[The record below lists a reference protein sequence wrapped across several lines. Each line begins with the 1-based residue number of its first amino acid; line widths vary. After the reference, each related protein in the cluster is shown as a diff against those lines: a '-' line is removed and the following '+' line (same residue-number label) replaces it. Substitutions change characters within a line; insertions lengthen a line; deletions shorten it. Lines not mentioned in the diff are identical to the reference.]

1 MTDTVAPRP
10 ASRTSRAARRTTPAA
25 RRNRRR
31 TAADA
36 GLLVAAAAF
45 VLPLAW
51 VVLSALDPHASLR
64 VKVPDGVTLD
74 NFDAILTPEITFT
87 PLLNSLILCGGATLL
102 TVVCAVLAAYP
113 LSRFRSRLNRPFLL
127 TILFATS
134 LPITAIMVPVYA
146 LFVRVNMI
154 DTMQGTI
161 FFFAASQLPFA
172 IWLMK
177 NFMDGVPKELEEA
190 AWTDGASS
198 FQSLLRIV
206 LPLMGPG
213 VAVVTVFSFVM
224 MWGNFFVPFML
235 LLSPD
240 QMPASVSIND
250 FFGNRGMVAYGQ
262 LAAFSIVYSTP
273 VVLLYVLISRRLGGG
288 FALGGAVKGRSR
300 GVGRGRTRVRA
311 PPYVPTIRIAGR
323 TARSQHRRGP
333 LRCGACADPHPARAS
348 RALRSTPSPP
358 AGCVPPSTWD
368 PSTSPTAYGSRTGC
382 RTSPP
387 TSSSP
392 GSGGPPCPRGRS

>member
-1 MTDTVAPRP
+1 MSANTVKSPSRTLT
-10 ASRTSRAARRTTPAA
+10 SRRTSRRL
-25 RRNRRR
+25 
-31 TAADA
+31 AADA
-36 GLLVAAAAF
+36 GLLVVAAAF

-51 VVLSALDPHASLR
+51 VILSSLDTKADLK
-64 VKVPDGVTLD
+64 VKVPDGLTLD
-74 NFDAILTPEITFT
+74 NYDAVLTPEITFT
-87 PLLNSLILCGGATLL
+87 PLMNSLLLCGGGTIL
-102 TVVCAVLAAYP
+102 TVVCAALAAYP
-113 LSRFRSRLNRPFLL
+113 LSRFKSRLNRPFML

-146 LFVRVNMI
+146 LFVQVDLI

-198 FQSLLRIV
+198 FQSLIRIV

-235 LLSPD
+235 LLTPE

-250 FFGNRGMVAYGQ
+250 FFGNKGTVVYGR
-262 LAAFSIVYSTP
+262 LAAFSIIYSTP
-273 VVLLYVLISRRLGGG
+273 VILLYVLISRKLGGG
-288 FALGGAVKGRSR
+288 FALGGAVKG
-300 GVGRGRTRVRA
+300 
-311 PPYVPTIRIAGR
+311 
-323 TARSQHRRGP
+323 
-333 LRCGACADPHPARAS
+333 
-348 RALRSTPSPP
+348 
-358 AGCVPPSTWD
+358 
-368 PSTSPTAYGSRTGC
+368 
-382 RTSPP
+382 
-387 TSSSP
+387 
-392 GSGGPPCPRGRS
+392 

>member
-1 MTDTVAPRP
+1 MTDTLTP
-10 ASRTSRAARRTTPAA
+10 RRTTPAA

-36 GLLVAAAAF
+36 GLLLVAAAF

-64 VKVPDGVTLD
+64 VKVPDGVTLE

-113 LSRFRSRLNRPFLL
+113 LSRFRSRLNRPLLL

-288 FALGGAVKGRSR
+288 FALGGAVKG
-300 GVGRGRTRVRA
+300 
-311 PPYVPTIRIAGR
+311 
-323 TARSQHRRGP
+323 
-333 LRCGACADPHPARAS
+333 
-348 RALRSTPSPP
+348 
-358 AGCVPPSTWD
+358 
-368 PSTSPTAYGSRTGC
+368 
-382 RTSPP
+382 
-387 TSSSP
+387 
-392 GSGGPPCPRGRS
+392 

>member
-1 MTDTVAPRP
+1 MTRP
-10 ASRTSRAARRTTPAA
+10 PA
-25 RRNRRR
+25 RRR
-31 TAADA
+31 TRRRLAADA
-36 GLLVAAAAF
+36 GLLVVAAAF

-51 VVLSALDPHASLR
+51 VVLSALDPDAGLR
-64 VKVPDGVTLD
+64 VKVPDGLTLD

-102 TVVCAVLAAYP
+102 TVVCAALAAYP

-213 VAVVTVFSFVM
+213 VSVVTVFSFVM

-288 FALGGAVKGRSR
+288 FALGGAVKG
-300 GVGRGRTRVRA
+300 
-311 PPYVPTIRIAGR
+311 
-323 TARSQHRRGP
+323 
-333 LRCGACADPHPARAS
+333 
-348 RALRSTPSPP
+348 
-358 AGCVPPSTWD
+358 
-368 PSTSPTAYGSRTGC
+368 
-382 RTSPP
+382 
-387 TSSSP
+387 
-392 GSGGPPCPRGRS
+392 

>member
-1 MTDTVAPRP
+1 MSATKSAGSTRAPR
-10 ASRTSRAARRTTPAA
+10 TP
-25 RRNRRR
+25 RSRRR
-31 TAADA
+31 KHRLAADA
-36 GLLVAAAAF
+36 GLLVVACAF

-51 VVLSALDPHASLR
+51 VVLSSFDPKADLR
-64 VKVPDGVTLD
+64 VRLPDSLTLD
-74 NFDAILTPEITFT
+74 NYDKVLTPEITFT
-87 PLLNSLILCGGATLL
+87 PLLNSFLLCGGGTLL
-102 TVVCAVLAAYP
+102 TVVCAALAAYP
-113 LSRFRSRLNRPFLL
+113 LSRYRSRLNRPFML

-146 LFVRVNMI
+146 LFVQVDLI

-235 LLSPD
+235 LLTPE

-250 FFGNRGMVAYGQ
+250 FFGNKGTVVYGQ
-262 LAAFSIVYSTP
+262 LAAFSILYSTP
-273 VVLLYVLISRRLGGG
+273 VILLYVLISRRLGGG
-288 FALGGAVKGRSR
+288 FALGGAVKG
-300 GVGRGRTRVRA
+300 
-311 PPYVPTIRIAGR
+311 
-323 TARSQHRRGP
+323 
-333 LRCGACADPHPARAS
+333 
-348 RALRSTPSPP
+348 
-358 AGCVPPSTWD
+358 
-368 PSTSPTAYGSRTGC
+368 
-382 RTSPP
+382 
-387 TSSSP
+387 
-392 GSGGPPCPRGRS
+392 

>member
-1 MTDTVAPRP
+1 M
-10 ASRTSRAARRTTPAA
+10 ASRRTT
-25 RRNRRR
+25 RRL
-31 TAADA
+31 AADA

-51 VVLSALDPHASLR
+51 VVLSALDPDANLR
-64 VKVPDGVTLD
+64 VKTPASLTLD

-102 TVVCAVLAAYP
+102 TVVCAALAAYP
-113 LSRFRSRLNRPFLL
+113 LSRFRSRFNRPFLL

-146 LFVRVNMI
+146 LFVQVDLI

-190 AWTDGASS
+190 AWTDGASA

-213 VAVVTVFSFVM
+213 VSVVTVFSFVM

-235 LLSPD
+235 LLTPD

-273 VVLLYVLISRRLGGG
+273 VILLYVLIARRLGGG
-288 FALGGAVKGRSR
+288 FALGGAVKG
-300 GVGRGRTRVRA
+300 
-311 PPYVPTIRIAGR
+311 
-323 TARSQHRRGP
+323 
-333 LRCGACADPHPARAS
+333 
-348 RALRSTPSPP
+348 
-358 AGCVPPSTWD
+358 
-368 PSTSPTAYGSRTGC
+368 
-382 RTSPP
+382 
-387 TSSSP
+387 
-392 GSGGPPCPRGRS
+392 

>member
-1 MTDTVAPRP
+1 M
-10 ASRTSRAARRTTPAA
+10 ASRRTT
-25 RRNRRR
+25 RRL
-31 TAADA
+31 AADA
-36 GLLVAAAAF
+36 SLLVVAAAF

-51 VVLSALDPHASLR
+51 VVLSALDPHANLR
-64 VKVPDGVTLD
+64 VKAPDGLTLD

-102 TVVCAVLAAYP
+102 TVVCAALAAYP
-113 LSRFRSRLNRPFLL
+113 LSRFRSRFNRPFLL

-146 LFVRVNMI
+146 LFVQVDLI

-190 AWTDGASS
+190 AWTDGASAS
-198 FQSLLRIV
+198 QSLLRIV

-213 VAVVTVFSFVM
+213 VSVVTVFSFVM

-235 LLSPD
+235 LLTPD

-273 VVLLYVLISRRLGGG
+273 VILLYVLIARRLGGG
-288 FALGGAVKGRSR
+288 FALGGAVKG
-300 GVGRGRTRVRA
+300 
-311 PPYVPTIRIAGR
+311 
-323 TARSQHRRGP
+323 
-333 LRCGACADPHPARAS
+333 
-348 RALRSTPSPP
+348 
-358 AGCVPPSTWD
+358 
-368 PSTSPTAYGSRTGC
+368 
-382 RTSPP
+382 
-387 TSSSP
+387 
-392 GSGGPPCPRGRS
+392 

>member
-1 MTDTVAPRP
+1 MTDTLAPRP
-10 ASRTSRAARRTTPAA
+10 ASPTSRAARRTTPAA
-25 RRNRRR
+25 RRDRRR
-31 TAADA
+31 AAADA
-36 GLLVAAAAF
+36 GLLVVAAAF

-74 NFDAILTPEITFT
+74 NFDAILTTEITFT

-102 TVVCAVLAAYP
+102 TVVCATLAAYP

-288 FALGGAVKGRSR
+288 FALGGAVKG
-300 GVGRGRTRVRA
+300 
-311 PPYVPTIRIAGR
+311 
-323 TARSQHRRGP
+323 
-333 LRCGACADPHPARAS
+333 
-348 RALRSTPSPP
+348 
-358 AGCVPPSTWD
+358 
-368 PSTSPTAYGSRTGC
+368 
-382 RTSPP
+382 
-387 TSSSP
+387 
-392 GSGGPPCPRGRS
+392 

>member
-1 MTDTVAPRP
+1 M
-10 ASRTSRAARRTTPAA
+10 ASRRTT
-25 RRNRRR
+25 RRL
-31 TAADA
+31 AADA
-36 GLLVAAAAF
+36 GLLVVAAAF

-51 VVLSALDPHASLR
+51 VILSALDPHAGLR
-64 VKVPDGVTLD
+64 VKAPDGLTLD

-102 TVVCAVLAAYP
+102 TVVCAALAAYP
-113 LSRFRSRLNRPFLL
+113 LSRFRSRFNRPFLL

-146 LFVRVNMI
+146 LFVQVDLI

-190 AWTDGASS
+190 AWTDGASA

-213 VAVVTVFSFVM
+213 VSVVTVFSFVM

-235 LLSPD
+235 LLTPD

-273 VVLLYVLISRRLGGG
+273 VILLYVLIARRLGGG
-288 FALGGAVKGRSR
+288 FALGGAVKG
-300 GVGRGRTRVRA
+300 
-311 PPYVPTIRIAGR
+311 
-323 TARSQHRRGP
+323 
-333 LRCGACADPHPARAS
+333 
-348 RALRSTPSPP
+348 
-358 AGCVPPSTWD
+358 
-368 PSTSPTAYGSRTGC
+368 
-382 RTSPP
+382 
-387 TSSSP
+387 
-392 GSGGPPCPRGRS
+392 

>member
-1 MTDTVAPRP
+1 MTDTLAPRP
-10 ASRTSRAARRTTPAA
+10 ASRTPGPARRTAPAA

-31 TAADA
+31 AAADA
-36 GLLVAAAAF
+36 GLLVVAAAF

-74 NFDAILTPEITFT
+74 NFDAILTSEITFT

-102 TVVCAVLAAYP
+102 TVVCAALAAYP

-288 FALGGAVKGRSR
+288 FALGGAVKG
-300 GVGRGRTRVRA
+300 
-311 PPYVPTIRIAGR
+311 
-323 TARSQHRRGP
+323 
-333 LRCGACADPHPARAS
+333 
-348 RALRSTPSPP
+348 
-358 AGCVPPSTWD
+358 
-368 PSTSPTAYGSRTGC
+368 
-382 RTSPP
+382 
-387 TSSSP
+387 
-392 GSGGPPCPRGRS
+392 

>member
-1 MTDTVAPRP
+1 MPVTKSAGAPR
-10 ASRTSRAARRTTPAA
+10 TP
-25 RRNRRR
+25 RSRRR
-31 TAADA
+31 KHRLAADA
-36 GLLVAAAAF
+36 GLLVVAAAF

-51 VVLSALDPHASLR
+51 VVLSSVDPKADLR
-64 VKVPDGVTLD
+64 VRLPDSLTLD
-74 NFDAILTPEITFT
+74 NYDKVLTPEITFT
-87 PLLNSLILCGGATLL
+87 PLLNSFLLCGGGTLL
-102 TVVCAVLAAYP
+102 TVVCSALAAYP
-113 LSRFRSRLNRPFLL
+113 LSRYRSRLNRPFML

-146 LFVRVNMI
+146 LFVQVDLI

-235 LLSPD
+235 LLTPE

-250 FFGNRGMVAYGQ
+250 FFGNKGTVVYGQ
-262 LAAFSIVYSTP
+262 LAAFSLLYSTP
-273 VVLLYVLISRRLGGG
+273 VILLYVLISRRLGGG
-288 FALGGAVKGRSR
+288 FALGGAVKG
-300 GVGRGRTRVRA
+300 
-311 PPYVPTIRIAGR
+311 
-323 TARSQHRRGP
+323 
-333 LRCGACADPHPARAS
+333 
-348 RALRSTPSPP
+348 
-358 AGCVPPSTWD
+358 
-368 PSTSPTAYGSRTGC
+368 
-382 RTSPP
+382 
-387 TSSSP
+387 
-392 GSGGPPCPRGRS
+392 

>member
-1 MTDTVAPRP
+1 MR
-10 ASRTSRAARRTTPAA
+10 SRRTSRRL
-25 RRNRRR
+25 
-31 TAADA
+31 AADA
-36 GLLVAAAAF
+36 GLLVVAAAF

-51 VVLSALDPHASLR
+51 VILSSLDTKADLK
-64 VKVPDGVTLD
+64 VKVPDGITLD
-74 NFDAILTPEITFT
+74 NYDAVLTPEITFT
-87 PLLNSLILCGGATLL
+87 PLLNSLLLCGGGTLL
-102 TVVCAVLAAYP
+102 TVVCAALAAYP
-113 LSRFRSRLNRPFLL
+113 LSRFKSRLNRPFML

-146 LFVRVNMI
+146 LFVQVDLI

-235 LLSPD
+235 LLTPE

-250 FFGNRGMVAYGQ
+250 FFGNKGTVVYGQ
-262 LAAFSIVYSTP
+262 LAAFSIIYSTP
-273 VVLLYVLISRRLGGG
+273 VILLYVLISRKLGGG
-288 FALGGAVKGRSR
+288 FALGGAVKG
-300 GVGRGRTRVRA
+300 
-311 PPYVPTIRIAGR
+311 
-323 TARSQHRRGP
+323 
-333 LRCGACADPHPARAS
+333 
-348 RALRSTPSPP
+348 
-358 AGCVPPSTWD
+358 
-368 PSTSPTAYGSRTGC
+368 
-382 RTSPP
+382 
-387 TSSSP
+387 
-392 GSGGPPCPRGRS
+392 

>member
-1 MTDTVAPRP
+1 MTDPLTSRP
-10 ASRTSRAARRTTPAA
+10 TSRTARRTTPAA

-64 VKVPDGVTLD
+64 VKVPDGVTLE
-74 NFDAILTPEITFT
+74 NFDAVLTPEITFT

-102 TVVCAVLAAYP
+102 TVVCAALAAYP

-288 FALGGAVKGRSR
+288 FALGGAVKG
-300 GVGRGRTRVRA
+300 
-311 PPYVPTIRIAGR
+311 
-323 TARSQHRRGP
+323 
-333 LRCGACADPHPARAS
+333 
-348 RALRSTPSPP
+348 
-358 AGCVPPSTWD
+358 
-368 PSTSPTAYGSRTGC
+368 
-382 RTSPP
+382 
-387 TSSSP
+387 
-392 GSGGPPCPRGRS
+392 

>member
-1 MTDTVAPRP
+1 MAARTTPRPRPRP
-10 ASRTSRAARRTTPAA
+10 ANVRRARR
-25 RRNRRR
+25 RH
-31 TAADA
+31 AADA
-36 GLLVAAAAF
+36 GLLFAAAAF

-51 VVLSALDPHASLR
+51 VVLSSLDPHAGLK

-74 NFDAILTPEITFT
+74 NFDAVLEPDITFT
-87 PLLNSLILCGGATLL
+87 PLLNSLVLCGGATLL
-102 TVVCAVLAAYP
+102 TVVCAALAAYP

-146 LFVRVNMI
+146 LFVQVDLI
-154 DTMQGTI
+154 DTMHGTI

-172 IWLMK
+172 VWLMK

-213 VAVVTVFSFVM
+213 VGVVTVFAFVM

-240 QMPASVSIND
+240 RMPASVSIND
-250 FFGNRGMVAYGQ
+250 FFGNRGTVVYGQ
-262 LAAFSIVYSTP
+262 LAAFSIIYSTP
-273 VVLLYVLISRRLGGG
+273 VILLYVLVARRLGGG
-288 FALGGAVKGRSR
+288 FALGGAVKG
-300 GVGRGRTRVRA
+300 
-311 PPYVPTIRIAGR
+311 
-323 TARSQHRRGP
+323 
-333 LRCGACADPHPARAS
+333 
-348 RALRSTPSPP
+348 
-358 AGCVPPSTWD
+358 
-368 PSTSPTAYGSRTGC
+368 
-382 RTSPP
+382 
-387 TSSSP
+387 
-392 GSGGPPCPRGRS
+392 

>member
-1 MTDTVAPRP
+1 M
-10 ASRTSRAARRTTPAA
+10 ASRRTT
-25 RRNRRR
+25 RRL
-31 TAADA
+31 AADA
-36 GLLVAAAAF
+36 SLLVVAAAF

-51 VVLSALDPHASLR
+51 VVLSALDPHANLR
-64 VKVPDGVTLD
+64 VKAPDGLTLD

-102 TVVCAVLAAYP
+102 TVVCAALAAYP
-113 LSRFRSRLNRPFLL
+113 LSRFRSRFNRPFLL
-127 TILFATS
+127 TVLFATS

-146 LFVRVNMI
+146 LFVQVDLI

-190 AWTDGASS
+190 AWTDGASA

-213 VAVVTVFSFVM
+213 VSVVTVFSFVM

-235 LLSPD
+235 LLTPD

-273 VVLLYVLISRRLGGG
+273 VILLYVLIARRLGGG
-288 FALGGAVKGRSR
+288 FALGGAVKG
-300 GVGRGRTRVRA
+300 
-311 PPYVPTIRIAGR
+311 
-323 TARSQHRRGP
+323 
-333 LRCGACADPHPARAS
+333 
-348 RALRSTPSPP
+348 
-358 AGCVPPSTWD
+358 
-368 PSTSPTAYGSRTGC
+368 
-382 RTSPP
+382 
-387 TSSSP
+387 
-392 GSGGPPCPRGRS
+392 

>member
-1 MTDTVAPRP
+1 MTDTLTPRP
-10 ASRTSRAARRTTPAA
+10 STRTVRRTTPAS

-31 TAADA
+31 AAADA

-102 TVVCAVLAAYP
+102 TVVCAALAAYP

-288 FALGGAVKGRSR
+288 FALGGAVKG
-300 GVGRGRTRVRA
+300 
-311 PPYVPTIRIAGR
+311 
-323 TARSQHRRGP
+323 
-333 LRCGACADPHPARAS
+333 
-348 RALRSTPSPP
+348 
-358 AGCVPPSTWD
+358 
-368 PSTSPTAYGSRTGC
+368 
-382 RTSPP
+382 
-387 TSSSP
+387 
-392 GSGGPPCPRGRS
+392 

>member
-1 MTDTVAPRP
+1 M
-10 ASRTSRAARRTTPAA
+10 ASPRTT
-25 RRNRRR
+25 RRL
-31 TAADA
+31 AADA
-36 GLLVAAAAF
+36 GLLMVAAAF

-51 VVLSALDPHASLR
+51 VVLSALDPHANLR
-64 VKVPDGVTLD
+64 VKAPEALTLD

-102 TVVCAVLAAYP
+102 TVVCAALAAYP
-113 LSRFRSRLNRPFLL
+113 LSRFRSRFNRPFLL

-146 LFVRVNMI
+146 LFVQVDLI

-161 FFFAASQLPFA
+161 LFFAASQLPFA

-190 AWTDGASS
+190 AWTDGASA

-213 VAVVTVFSFVM
+213 VSVVTVFSFVM

-235 LLSPD
+235 LLTPD

-273 VVLLYVLISRRLGGG
+273 VILLYVLIARRLGSG
-288 FALGGAVKGRSR
+288 FALGGAVKG
-300 GVGRGRTRVRA
+300 
-311 PPYVPTIRIAGR
+311 
-323 TARSQHRRGP
+323 
-333 LRCGACADPHPARAS
+333 
-348 RALRSTPSPP
+348 
-358 AGCVPPSTWD
+358 
-368 PSTSPTAYGSRTGC
+368 
-382 RTSPP
+382 
-387 TSSSP
+387 
-392 GSGGPPCPRGRS
+392 

>member
-1 MTDTVAPRP
+1 MTDTLTP
-10 ASRTSRAARRTTPAA
+10 RRTTPAA

-36 GLLVAAAAF
+36 GLLLVAAAF

-64 VKVPDGVTLD
+64 VKVPDGVTLE

-288 FALGGAVKGRSR
+288 FALGGAVKG
-300 GVGRGRTRVRA
+300 
-311 PPYVPTIRIAGR
+311 
-323 TARSQHRRGP
+323 
-333 LRCGACADPHPARAS
+333 
-348 RALRSTPSPP
+348 
-358 AGCVPPSTWD
+358 
-368 PSTSPTAYGSRTGC
+368 
-382 RTSPP
+382 
-387 TSSSP
+387 
-392 GSGGPPCPRGRS
+392 